1 LREQLHTIPVN
12 DAFDLGG
19 ECPVCNMINELE
31 TKSIDFTMGPSYME
45 DDVRAETSKS
55 GFCQKHMELLYEN
68 QNRLGLALII
78 KSHIDKVI
86 NDVEKLSKNNTR
98 IPTPSLFKKQVDN
111 SGVVAYMED
120 LNSSCYVCDRIN
132 GTFDRYIATI
142 FYLYRQE
149 EEFRKKFR
157 ECQGFCNQHY
167 GLLYKQASRYLKAD
181 KLQDFYKQ
189 LNLLYLDNM
198 KRVSDDLEWFINK
211 FDYRYADEPW
221 KNSKDALPRSMN
233 KTNSI
238 IK

>member
-1 LREQLHTIPVN
+1 MREQLHTIPVN

>member
-1 LREQLHTIPVN
+1 MREQLHTIPVN

-19 ECPVCNMINELE
+19 ECPVCNIINELE

-211 FDYRYADEPW
+211 FDYRYAVEPW